1 MLKELERGNALRKVE
16 SCRKGIGEQNWC
28 WQSKVREIDATQ
40 TLYRITYTYLVYS
53 TKMIASLWCI
63 GQSANRWRRWCSSEN
78 YMSSKI
84 TNSHVLKLA
93 NMMWDKA
100 PICLDF
106 PANVDRFLIPTVG
119 TWEQLALN
127 SPPDFWRT
135 GGPWNIGF
143 AIFFVRHSC
152 PTEPC
157 HTCPSDQMPLIE
169 ERTC

>member
-1 MLKELERGNALRKVE
+1 
-16 SCRKGIGEQNWC
+16 
-28 WQSKVREIDATQ
+28 
-40 TLYRITYTYLVYS
+40 VYS
-53 TKMIASLWCI
+53 TMTIASLWCI
-63 GQSANRWRRWCSSEN
+63 GQAANQWRQWCSSKN
-78 YMSSKI
+78 YMSCNI

-93 NMMWDKA
+93 NMMWDKT

-106 PANVDRFLIPTVG
+106 PADVDCFLIPTVG

-127 SPPDFWRT
+127 SPPDLWRT

-143 AIFFVRHSC
+143 VVFLVQHSC

-157 HTCPSDQMPLIE
+157 HTCNSDQMPLVK